1 MNKRQRERY
10 RKQLLAK
17 REELLQLVQ
26 AARKSEKEGTFKQ
39 APDLG
44 DRALSTVI
52 RDLSYQ
58 LTVTERDILRRVDD
72 ALDRIENNE
81 YGMCVACGKKVP
93 RCRSLGP
100 PLHRMSG
107 IAGSWRDLTRISH
120 HVATTARDMPQ
131 SAAFSPIGVLDV
143 LSSTPPRP
151 SGRERHISRHLADL
165 ATRRGEIWGLGA

>member
-17 REELLQLVQ
+17 REELLHLVQ

-81 YGMCVACGKKVP
+81 YGMCVACGKKVQTGRLDAVP
-93 RCRSLGP
+93 WA
-100 PLHRMSG
+100 LHC
-107 IAGSWRDLTRISH
+107 IECQELQD
-120 HVATTARDMPQ
+120 
-131 SAAFSPIGVLDV
+131 
-143 LSSTPPRP
+143 
-151 SGRERHISRHLADL
+151 
-165 ATRRGEIWGLGA
+165 RGEI